1 MVKIIKTFEQQ
12 SWHPQ
17 MSVNIHVDNSVTIDD
32 GSSLLSIREQA
43 LVNIILRLNAGM
55 KILMKNFEDEKEK
68 VKQLEEK
75 DRKEVYNGYV
85 TNLN

>member
-1 MVKIIKTFEQQ
+1 
-12 SWHPQ
+12 

-55 KILMKNFEDEKEK
+55 KILIKNFEDEKEK

-75 DRKEVYNGYV
+75 K
-85 TNLN
+85 